1 MSELTLLR
9 MDALAL
15 AQQGWMWMVV
25 GIRFAEKSEELFY
38 GNDEIR
44 QVGLWGDSVIF
55 PTI

>member
-1 MSELTLLR
+1 